1 MLRLAGIAFDPHT
14 TLKELHDRVDLGIS
28 PRDKATQDNAPPK
41 QGVTLSTIHAAK
53 GGEWQYVLVLDIYD
67 ENLSRNG
74 ELDVDDEAEFRVFHV
89 ALTRAKHQ
97 TYLFT
102 LKHEAYVDALSLNRE
117 GQPNVTNIAAV
128 NKHQYSTLR
137 FLPPYPDVKRLCSY
151 ERAKRIKLDQK
162 DPLSQ
167 PQQAAPAKPR
177 TRQTARRA
185 RVRRSQPVYF
195 IACTVM
201 GILVTTMAPNI
212 ITVKATPFTP
222 SQSPLLS
229 MHSVS
234 HSKPYLLLV
243 A

>member
-137 FLPPYPDVKRLCSY
+137 FLPPYKNVENLCSY
-151 ERAKRIKLDQK
+151 QPT
-162 DPLSQ
+162 PLCQDRSRL
-167 PQQAAPAKPR
+167 PWEDLCEDGASPTRGLAPAEGLTFSRP
-177 TRQTARRA
+177 TGSLDVSPSAGAAR
-185 RVRRSQPVYF
+185 
-195 IACTVM
+195 
-201 GILVTTMAPNI
+201 APWDHE
-212 ITVKATPFTP
+212 PGDER
-222 SQSPLLS
+222 
-229 MHSVS
+229 
-234 HSKPYLLLV
+234 
-243 A
+243 